1 VKNDK
6 EFLAGKIRSIL
17 ERRVTQ
23 ALECKPSD
31 LPRMKIGTLVHFLF
45 LLEGGSQEVGGFSTS
60 MSAVLQLLDFETVW
74 DVAPKEESDATDPQ
88 KGEVIN

>member
-1 VKNDK
+1 M
-6 EFLAGKIRSIL
+6 AGKIRSIL
-17 ERRVTQ
+17 ERRIAQ

-31 LPRMKIGTLVHFLF
+31 LPRIKIGTLVHFLF

-74 DVAPKEESDATDPQ
+74 DVKPRKEPGATEPQ
-88 KGEVIN
+88 KDGVIN